1 MFALASTDLRAAEA
15 AREMAWEQLHS
26 GPWDSVV
33 PAWRDAYAMA
43 CLHVAKFHY
52 ANREFVE
59 ALRVLDMGMIMG
71 GNTLREDLDS
81 AIQMV
86 SDKARGGGVV
96 EGNGKFER
104 QIAAEKLDLAEVRF
118 VFLILCFCCSDLNAE
133 L

>member
-1 MFALASTDLRAAEA
+1 
-15 AREMAWEQLHS
+15 
-26 GPWDSVV
+26 
-33 PAWRDAYAMA
+33 MA

-52 ANREFVE
+52 ANCEFVE

-86 SDKARGGGVV
+86 SDKARGSVV
-96 EGNGKFER
+96 EGNGKSER
-104 QIAAEKLDLAEVRF
+104 QIVEEKLDVAEVRF
-118 VFLILCFCCSDLNAE
+118 VFLILCFCCSDLNTE